1 MGYFELQSV
10 MTQKAMS
17 SLLFEYSLLHFG
29 STNSINK
36 LGFFFRN
43 VTNRSVH
50 FKSLTKIETTSSIHT
65 RIDLISQLNITVY
78 NEKKFT
84 SKARHIAFRALKITN
99 FRKH

>member
-36 LGFFFRN
+36 LGFF
-43 VTNRSVH
+43 
-50 FKSLTKIETTSSIHT
+50 LGM
-65 RIDLISQLNITVY
+65 
-78 NEKKFT
+78 
-84 SKARHIAFRALKITN
+84 
-99 FRKH
+99 